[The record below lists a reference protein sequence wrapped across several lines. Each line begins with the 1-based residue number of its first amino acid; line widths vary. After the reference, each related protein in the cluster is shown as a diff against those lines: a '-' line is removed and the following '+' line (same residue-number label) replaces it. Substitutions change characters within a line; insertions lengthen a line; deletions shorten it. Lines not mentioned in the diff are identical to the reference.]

1 MKRFIAILIIGLI
14 LFPSVSFGAIARDN
28 VTVSG
33 YVTTPTL
40 TFSHTNTA
48 VDILWVGVVVYSG
61 NNVISGV
68 TYNGVS
74 MTQTVNIA
82 QGANG
87 RVHLYYLVSP
97 AMGANNVVVSQS
109 GTDQIHA
116 IASSYTSASTIGVPD
131 ATNTN
136 SGVASSPAT
145 VSVTSV
151 ATNVWGV
158 GVTWTNRVNSDGTN
172 ASILGGDTSQFSMF
186 DSNGTLTPAGSK
198 TFDVNMSSASSWVI
212 GVSTFAE
219 ASVPV
224 ALPTPKPSVYG
235 FWW

>member
-1 MKRFIAILIIGLI
+1 MKKLIAILILGIMFI
-14 LFPSVSFGAIARDN
+14 PNISFAAIARDN

-48 VDILWVGVVVYSG
+48 GNILWVGVVVYSG
-61 NNVISGV
+61 NNVITGV
-68 TYNGVS
+68 TYNTVA

-87 RVHLYYLVSP
+87 RVYLYYLVSP
-97 AMGANNVVVSQS
+97 ATGANNVVVSQS
-109 GTDQIHA
+109 GSDQIHA
-116 IASSYTSASTIGVPD
+116 IASSYTGASTTGVPD
-131 ATNTN
+131 ATNTA
-136 SGVASSPAT
+136 SGAGTASAT
-145 VSVTSV
+145 VNVTSV
-151 ATNVWGV
+151 ATSVWGV
-158 GVTWTNRVNSDGTN
+158 GVTWTNRDNSAGTN
-172 ASILGGDTSQFSMF
+172 ATIIGGDTSQFSMF

-198 TFDVNMSSASSWVI
+198 TFAVTMSSASSWVV

-219 ASVPV
+219 ASAPV
-224 ALPTPKPSVYG
+224 ALPTPKPLFWS